1 MAAVAEQARADNL
14 GSASAAIWLPDSV
27 LYGEDLSAASRDRL
41 MADTASNHAHGDRTA
56 AQLAAEGFPCTAAD
70 GVITTVAAEMHAERS
85 AARTIT
91 ITSVRRPSRS
101 V

>member
-1 MAAVAEQARADNL
+1 MLFRKTRRSFEHCFRGTRIVYCAGGGSQGVTGENIAADAV
-14 GSASAAIWLPDSV
+14 SV
-27 LYGEDLSAASRDRL
+27 TGES
-41 MADTASNHAHGDRTA
+41 
-56 AQLAAEGFPCTAAD
+56 TAAD
-70 GVITTVAAEMHAERS
+70 AVIATVAAEMHAERS